1 MVNKIDEDTYID
13 IVRALCKAGISRSA
27 SLAVLGDLDLESN
40 AALVLIDLVY
50 TQHYVRKAG
59 RPSLLLPVS
68 SASRKQMVLGALIFI
83 LGVFGSIYLTCQIK
97 HEFFNIMRDDTWVN

>member
-1 MVNKIDEDTYID
+1 MQSRDF
-13 IVRALCKAGISRSA
+13 ALGELSSIGRSGFG
-27 SLAVLGDLDLESN
+27 VQRCLG
-40 AALVLIDLVY
+40 IDLVH